1 MASKEAL
8 LNQLS
13 LRKLKQLAK
22 ENKVLLVVEG
32 FFGSSTAT
40 DKYEIVEILN
50 KSRKVSKKKVE
61 EAVFGSSKKTTSRK
75 KASGK
80 KVTSTKRRRILAAD
94 RSEIL
99 ERQKGKCDNCGKK
112 LNLIHKLYEIDHKK
126 AISDGG
132 KDTLTNFHA
141 LCLEC
146 HRKKTRKETSAR
158 AKTKRQKSVA
168 SKKPVKKK
176 TTYNCKLSASE
187 REWECDKKKASS
199 SCLKRGFFDSRCDHL
214 TVSKK

>member
-1 MASKEAL
+1 MPSKEAL
-8 LNQLS
+8 LTQLS

-22 ENKVLLVVEG
+22 ENRVSLVVEH
-32 FFGSSTAT
+32 FWENYTAT
-40 DKYEIVEILN
+40 EKNEIVEILN

-61 EAVFGSSKKTTSRK
+61 DMVFGSTKKTTSRK
-75 KASGK
+75 GK
-80 KVTSTKRRRILAAD
+80 SAKTSKPKRRRILAAD

-112 LNLIHKLYEIDHKK
+112 LDLIHKLYEIDHKK

-132 KDTLTNFHA
+132 KDTLNNFHA

-158 AKTKRQKSVA
+158 AKAKRRSSVA

-176 TTYNCKLSASE
+176 TTYKCKLSASD

-214 TVSKK
+214 TVSRK